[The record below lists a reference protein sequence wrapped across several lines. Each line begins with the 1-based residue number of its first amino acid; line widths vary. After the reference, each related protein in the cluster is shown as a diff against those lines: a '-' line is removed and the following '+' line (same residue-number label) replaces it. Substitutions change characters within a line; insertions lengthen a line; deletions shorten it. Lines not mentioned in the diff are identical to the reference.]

1 MEILIIITLVACVV
15 SVIISVITLLTQKRL
30 AENIGV
36 NKITDEQ
43 TAKQLEMLAERTAQ
57 LSAKFDTAQANRV
70 SGESVLRT
78 ELVNLVTNLGN
89 TLTDTQKQNSDGTAR
104 LLSQFEQRLQ
114 SIEQRNAADMQNM
127 RNEMAVQLG
136 NINANTKNQLEEMRG
151 MVGEKLQTTLDDKI
165 SRSFATVSE
174 QLNKVYSGL
183 GEMQSLAAGVGDLKK
198 VLSNVKNRG
207 ILGEMQLGA
216 ILADIL
222 APEQYDTEVAVVP
235 DSRNTVAVESPA
247 PPPSRNHVEFAV
259 KLPGKNDDTVYLP
272 IDSKF
277 PGDTYTALCNAY
289 DSGDKV
295 MIEEAS
301 KALVVAIKKCAKDIH
316 DKYICP
322 PYTTNFA
329 VMFLPF
335 EGLYAEVVKLGLVEE
350 LQRNYGV
357 SIAGPTTMSALLNSL
372 YMGFR
377 TLAVQKR
384 SSEVWKILSSVK
396 KEFETFEDVLTK
408 TKKHLQQVDSDL
420 ETLVGV
426 RTRAINKQLMSVGE
440 DSTAQIGTEE

>member
-1 MEILIIITLVACVV
+1 MEILLIITLAVSAASVV
-15 SVIISVITLLTQKRL
+15 VSVITLLYRKRL
-30 AENIGV
+30 TDSVGG
-36 NKITDEQ
+36 NKETDMQ
-43 TAKQLEMLAERTAQ
+43 ISKQLDILAERMAQ
-57 LSAKFDTAQANRV
+57 LSAKSDTLQASRLT
-70 SGESVLRT
+70 GETALRT
-78 ELVNLVTNLGN
+78 ELVSLVTNLGS
-89 TLTDTQKQNSDGTAR
+89 TLTDTQKQNSEGTAR
-104 LLSQFEQRLQ
+104 LLSQFEQRLH

-127 RNEMAVQLG
+127 RSEMSAQLG
-136 NINANTKNQLEEMRG
+136 TINANTKNQLEEMRG

-216 ILADIL
+216 ILSDIL
-222 APEQYDTEVAVVP
+222 SPEQYDTEVAVIP
-235 DSRNTVAVESPA
+235 D
-247 PPPSRNHVEFAV
+247 SRNHVEFAV

-277 PGDTYTALCNAY
+277 PGDTYTALCDAY
-289 DSGDKV
+289 DSGDKTSV
-295 MIEEAS
+295 EEAA
-301 KALVVAIKKCAKDIH
+301 KALTVAVKKCAKDIH

-335 EGLYAEVVKLGLVEE
+335 EGLYAEVVRLGLVEE
-350 LQRNYGV
+350 LQRSYQV
-357 SIAGPTTMSALLNSL
+357 SIAGPSTVSALLNSL

-384 SSEVWKILSSVK
+384 SSEVWKILSGVK
-396 KEFETFEDVLTK
+396 KEFENFEDVLTK
-408 TKKHLQQVDSDL
+408 TRKHLQQVDSDL
-420 ETLVGV
+420 DTLVGV
-426 RTRAINKQLMSVGE
+426 RTRAINKQLMSVEE
-440 DSTAQIGTEE
+440 DNTDKITVQINTEK

>member
-15 SVIISVITLLTQKRL
+15 SVITLLTQKRL

-89 TLTDTQKQNSDGTAR
+89 TLTDTQKLNSDGTAR

-198 VLSNVKNRG
+198 VLSNVKSRG

-222 APEQYDTEVAVVP
+222 TPEQYDTEVAVVP
-235 DSRNTVAVESPA
+235 D
-247 PPPSRNHVEFAV
+247 SRNHVEFAV

-316 DKYICP
+316 DKYVDP
-322 PYTTNFA
+322 PFTTDFA
-329 VMFLPF
+329 IMFLPF
-335 EGLYAEVVKLGLVEE
+335 ESIYAEVIRRTSLVET
-350 LQRNYGV
+350 LQKEYKIV
-357 SIAGPTTMSALLNSL
+357 VTGPTTLGAILNSL
-372 YMGFR
+372 QMGFR
-377 TLAVQKR
+377 TLAIQKRTGEVWTVLGAVKTEFSKFGGLLEKVQKNLQNAGDQLE
-384 SSEVWKILSSVK
+384 EVMGK
-396 KEFETFEDVLTK
+396 
-408 TKKHLQQVDSDL
+408 
-420 ETLVGV
+420 
-426 RTRAINKQLMSVGE
+426 RTRAIERKLRQVEQLPHEESRKILPIEEDGE
-440 DSTAQIGTEE
+440 LFD

>member
-1 MEILIIITLVACVV
+1 MIELIEVLKAVLFGIVEGVTEWLP
-15 SVIISVITLLTQKRL
+15 ISSTGHLTLLNEVVKL
-30 AENIGV
+30 KV
-36 NKITDEQ
+36 SDEFYS
-43 TAKQLEMLAERTAQ
+43 M
-57 LSAKFDTAQANRV
+57 
-70 SGESVLRT
+70 
-78 ELVNLVTNLGN
+78 
-89 TLTDTQKQNSDGTAR
+89 
-104 LLSQFEQRLQ
+104 FEVV
-114 SIEQRNAADMQNM
+114 I
-127 RNEMAVQLG
+127 
-136 NINANTKNQLEEMRG
+136 
-151 MVGEKLQTTLDDKI
+151 
-165 SRSFATVSE
+165 
-174 QLNKVYSGL
+174 
-183 GEMQSLAAGVGDLKK
+183 
-198 VLSNVKNRG
+198 
-207 ILGEMQLGA
+207 QLGA

-235 DSRNTVAVESPA
+235 D
-247 PPPSRNHVEFAV
+247 SRNHVEFAV

-396 KEFETFEDVLTK
+396 KEFETFEDALTK

-426 RTRAINKQLMSVGE
+426 RTRAINKQLMNVGE
-440 DSTAQIGTEE
+440 DSITDSTAARISTGK

>member
-235 DSRNTVAVESPA
+235 DSRN
-247 PPPSRNHVEFAV
+247 HVEFAV

-322 PYTTNFA
+322 PY
-329 VMFLPF
+329 
-335 EGLYAEVVKLGLVEE
+335 
-350 LQRNYGV
+350 
-357 SIAGPTTMSALLNSL
+357 TTMSALLNSL

>member
-89 TLTDTQKQNSDGTAR
+89 TLTDTQKQNSEGTAR

-183 GEMQSLAAGVGDLKK
+183 GKMQSLAAGVGDLKK

-222 APEQYDTEVAVVP
+222 APEQYDTEVAVAP
-235 DSRNTVAVESPA
+235 D
-247 PPPSRNHVEFAV
+247 SRNHVEFAV

-316 DKYICP
+316 DKYIEV
-322 PYTTNFA
+322 PYTTEFA
-329 VMFLPF
+329 ILFLPF
-335 EGLYAEVVKLGLVEE
+335 EGLYAEVVNRGMVEI
-350 LQRNYGV
+350 LQRDYKVN
-357 SIAGPTTMSALLNSL
+357 IAGPSTMAALLNSL
-372 YMGFR
+372 QMGFGSMMI
-377 TLAVQKR
+377 QKR
-384 SSEVWKILSSVK
+384 SAEVWSILESVK
-396 KEFETFEDVLTK
+396 SEFDKFAKVLENTQTRLAQANKELD
-408 TKKHLQQVDSDL
+408 
-420 ETLVGV
+420 TLVGV
-426 RTRAINKQLMSVGE
+426 RTRAIQRKLSQVKEPQLGSGK
-440 DSTAQIGTEE
+440 DTEESE

>member
-89 TLTDTQKQNSDGTAR
+89 TLTDTQKQNAEGTAR

-216 ILADIL
+216 ILSDIL

-235 DSRNTVAVESPA
+235 D
-247 PPPSRNHVEFAV
+247 SRNHVEFAV

-277 PGDTYTALCNAY
+277 PGDTYAHLQDAQA
-289 DSGDKV
+289 SGDAQAV
-295 MIEEAS
+295 ENARH
-301 KALVVAIKKCAKDIH
+301 ALELVLRSEAKDIRE
-316 DKYICP
+316 KYVEP
-322 PYTTNFA
+322 PYTTAFGIL
-329 VMFLPF
+329 FLPF

-350 LQRNYGV
+350 LQRSYGV

-440 DSTAQIGTEE
+440 DSTAQIGTED

>member
-136 NINANTKNQLEEMRG
+136 NINANTKHQLEEMRG

-235 DSRNTVAVESPA
+235 D
-247 PPPSRNHVEFAV
+247 SRNHVEFAV

>member
-1 MEILIIITLVACVV
+1 
-15 SVIISVITLLTQKRL
+15 
-30 AENIGV
+30 
-36 NKITDEQ
+36 
-43 TAKQLEMLAERTAQ
+43 
-57 LSAKFDTAQANRV
+57 
-70 SGESVLRT
+70 
-78 ELVNLVTNLGN
+78 
-89 TLTDTQKQNSDGTAR
+89 
-104 LLSQFEQRLQ
+104 
-114 SIEQRNAADMQNM
+114 
-127 RNEMAVQLG
+127 
-136 NINANTKNQLEEMRG
+136 
-151 MVGEKLQTTLDDKI
+151 
-165 SRSFATVSE
+165 
-174 QLNKVYSGL
+174 
-183 GEMQSLAAGVGDLKK
+183 
-198 VLSNVKNRG
+198 
-207 ILGEMQLGA
+207 MQLGA

-235 DSRNTVAVESPA
+235 D
-247 PPPSRNHVEFAV
+247 SRNHVEFAV

-357 SIAGPTTMSALLNSL
+357 SISGPTTMSALLNSL

-396 KEFETFEDVLTK
+396 KEFETFEDALTK

-426 RTRAINKQLMSVGE
+426 RTRAINKQLMNVGE
-440 DSTAQIGTEE
+440 DSTAKIGTEE

>member
-89 TLTDTQKQNSDGTAR
+89 TLTDTQKLNSDGTAR

-114 SIEQRNAADMQNM
+114 SIERRNAADMQNM

-222 APEQYDTEVAVVP
+222 APEQYDTEVAVAP
-235 DSRNTVAVESPA
+235 D
-247 PPPSRNHVEFAV
+247 SRNHVEFAV

-301 KALVVAIKKCAKDIH
+301 KALVVAIH

-384 SSEVWKILSSVK
+384 GSEVWKILSSVK

>member
-1 MEILIIITLVACVV
+1 MEIFIIITLVACVV

-43 TAKQLEMLAERTAQ
+43 TAKQLEMLSERTAQ

-222 APEQYDTEVAVVP
+222 APEQYDTEVAVAP
-235 DSRNTVAVESPA
+235 D
-247 PPPSRNHVEFAV
+247 SRNHVEFAV
-259 KLPGKNDDTVYLP
+259 KLPGKNDDTVYRLTRNSP
-272 IDSKF
+272 ATPTQPF
-277 PGDTYTALCNAY
+277 ATLMTAE
-289 DSGDKV
+289 
-295 MIEEAS
+295 I
-301 KALVVAIKKCAKDIH
+301 
-316 DKYICP
+316 
-322 PYTTNFA
+322 
-329 VMFLPF
+329 
-335 EGLYAEVVKLGLVEE
+335 
-350 LQRNYGV
+350 R
-357 SIAGPTTMSALLNSL
+357 
-372 YMGFR
+372 
-377 TLAVQKR
+377 
-384 SSEVWKILSSVK
+384 
-396 KEFETFEDVLTK
+396 
-408 TKKHLQQVDSDL
+408 
-420 ETLVGV
+420 
-426 RTRAINKQLMSVGE
+426 
-440 DSTAQIGTEE
+440 

>member
-222 APEQYDTEVAVVP
+222 APEQY
-235 DSRNTVAVESPA
+235 
-247 PPPSRNHVEFAV
+247 
-259 KLPGKNDDTVYLP
+259 LP

-396 KEFETFEDVLTK
+396 KEFETFEDALTK

-426 RTRAINKQLMSVGE
+426 RTRAINKQLMNVGE
-440 DSTAQIGTEE
+440 DSITDSTAARISTGK

>member
-1 MEILIIITLVACVV
+1 
-15 SVIISVITLLTQKRL
+15 
-30 AENIGV
+30 
-36 NKITDEQ
+36 
-43 TAKQLEMLAERTAQ
+43 
-57 LSAKFDTAQANRV
+57 
-70 SGESVLRT
+70 
-78 ELVNLVTNLGN
+78 
-89 TLTDTQKQNSDGTAR
+89 
-104 LLSQFEQRLQ
+104 
-114 SIEQRNAADMQNM
+114 
-127 RNEMAVQLG
+127 
-136 NINANTKNQLEEMRG
+136 
-151 MVGEKLQTTLDDKI
+151 
-165 SRSFATVSE
+165 
-174 QLNKVYSGL
+174 
-183 GEMQSLAAGVGDLKK
+183 
-198 VLSNVKNRG
+198 
-207 ILGEMQLGA
+207 MQLGA
-216 ILADIL
+216 ILSDIL
-222 APEQYDTEVAVVP
+222 APEQYDTEVTVVP
-235 DSRNTVAVESPA
+235 D
-247 PPPSRNHVEFAV
+247 SRNHVEFAV

-350 LQRNYGV
+350 LQRSYGV

-396 KEFETFEDVLTK
+396 KEFENFEDVLTK
-408 TKKHLQQVDSDL
+408 TKKHLQQIDTDL

-426 RTRAINKQLMSVGE
+426 RTRAINKQLMSVGDDTDKIQSAE
-440 DSTAQIGTEE
+440 